1 MMKWSYRSFKELREL
16 KGPKG
21 GQKKVSIELRG
32 PVYDGRVS
40 LSISTLDSGW
50 RVKVGWGG
58 EGGRGNQSLQIIFN
72 SVGFF
77 FNSTF

>member
-32 PVYDGRVS
+32 PVHVYDGRVS
-40 LSISTLDSGW
+40 LSVTLDQGW
-50 RVKVGWGG
+50 RIQVGWGG
-58 EGGRGNQSLQIIFN
+58 EEGRKGNSE
-72 SVGFF
+72 
-77 FNSTF
+77 STV

>member
-21 GQKKVSIELRG
+21 GQKKVSIELSG
-32 PVYDGRVS
+32 PVYDGQVS
-40 LSISTLDSGW
+40 LSVTLDPGW
-50 RVKVGWGG
+50 RIQVGWGRR
-58 EGGRGNQSLQIIFN
+58 EGGEFRVN

>member
-40 LSISTLDSGW
+40 LSVTLDLGW
-50 RVKVGWGG
+50 RVKEGWGG
-58 EGGRGNQSLQIIFN
+58 VGRKGGRGIQNQPCR
-72 SVGFF
+72 FF
-77 FNSTF
+77 L

>member
-40 LSISTLDSGW
+40 LS
-50 RVKVGWGG
+50 VP
-58 EGGRGNQSLQIIFN
+58 
-72 SVGFF
+72 
-77 FNSTF
+77 